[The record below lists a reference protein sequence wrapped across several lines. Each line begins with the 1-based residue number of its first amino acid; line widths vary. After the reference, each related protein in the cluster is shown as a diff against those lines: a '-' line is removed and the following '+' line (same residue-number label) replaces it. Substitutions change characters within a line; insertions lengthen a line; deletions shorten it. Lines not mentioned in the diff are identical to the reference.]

1 MGSKLGTAV
10 VGMAVLVLTGCS
22 VSSAPRNGV
31 GENCT
36 GTFELASNPQPLG
49 SPARL
54 EQTVRAKAT
63 APGTVSLGALTAE
76 AGWNDDWDRM
86 VVVQSGMTRE
96 TMNSASGLAG
106 YCWRGLPVF
115 SSDDPFHYE
124 YYVFIQ
130 GSAPKQA
137 VPAIP
142 SGKLFSNVRRGDVLR
157 PDTLLESVPPAGA
170 RQSGYFVPAG

>member
-1 MGSKLGTAV
+1 MGIKLVTAV
-10 VGMAVLVLTGCS
+10 VGMAMLVLTGCAA
-22 VSSAPRNGV
+22 SSEPPNGV
-31 GENCT
+31 GEDCT
-36 GTFELASNPQPLG
+36 ATFELAANPQPLG

-54 EQTVRAKAT
+54 EQTVRTKAA
-63 APGTVSLGALTAE
+63 APDTVSLRDLTVE

-106 YCWRGLPVF
+106 YCWRRLPVF
-115 SSDDPFHYE
+115 SSDDHFHYE

-137 VPAIP
+137 VPATP
-142 SGKLFSNVRRGDVLR
+142 SRKLFSNVQRGDVLR

-170 RQSGYFVPAG
+170 RQAGYFVPAG